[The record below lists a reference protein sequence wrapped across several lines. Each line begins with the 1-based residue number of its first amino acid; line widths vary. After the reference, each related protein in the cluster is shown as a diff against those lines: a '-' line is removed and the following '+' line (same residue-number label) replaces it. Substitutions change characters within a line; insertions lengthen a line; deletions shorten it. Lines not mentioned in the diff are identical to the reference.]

1 MCVRKS
7 LNSLTQAQATRNI
20 KTGVNTRLRI
30 LKFIT
35 RTRFPNTL
43 TKMTK
48 MQASEIEQL
57 DNKSFN
63 RWCEVSLPKVY
74 SFFALICLRDIS
86 ANAAR
91 EIMFLIRVAQ

>member
-1 MCVRKS
+1 
-7 LNSLTQAQATRNI
+7 
-20 KTGVNTRLRI
+20 
-30 LKFIT
+30 
-35 RTRFPNTL
+35 
-43 TKMTK
+43 MTK

-74 SFFALICLRDIS
+74 WFYALICLRDFS

-91 EIMFLIRVAQ
+91 EIMSFLIRVAQ